1 MFETGVL
8 FYRLC
13 VVSVAENVKQ
23 TFKSSMIGIYSPKFG
38 TVKST
43 QLWDRSGRKA
53 ASSGNAS
60 LIVNFS
66 TVVFLWSSIDRPTV
80 FVGYSGRHQMGF
92 GWNQQVRGQSWYNLI
107 HYDDVFVARRKHH
120 SRERA
125 QTCVQ
130 YNTIALSAL
139 HNYMLLLTVTLT
151 LAFPLWKQARSNWHF
166 DIMYRMVSIRGRFFD
181 NLV

>member
-66 TVVFLWSSIDRPTV
+66 TVVFCDRLSI
-80 FVGYSGRHQMGF
+80 GRLCLLVTAADITWGSA
-92 GWNQQVRGQSWYNLI
+92 GINKCADSRGTISFIMTTCSLLAENII
-107 HYDDVFVARRKHH
+107 HVSVHGLAF
-120 SRERA
+120 S
-125 QTCVQ
+125 
-130 YNTIALSAL
+130 II
-139 HNYMLLLTVTLT
+139 LLLCL
-151 LAFPLWKQARSNWHF
+151 
-166 DIMYRMVSIRGRFFD
+166 RFIIICCC
-181 NLV
+181 